1 MHRTNTAYRLV
12 PALRQTGRV
21 RHRRDAARD
30 RVAVGAVAF
39 AVKVALLVG
48 RCFVFDSLLVLGA
61 YFLCSVSYFF
71 FICWSVR
78 FIVT

>member
-1 MHRTNTAYRLV
+1 VYRLV
-12 PALRQTGRV
+12 PTLRQTERV
-21 RHRRDAARD
+21 RHRRDAACI

-39 AVKVALLVG
+39 AVKVASLVG
-48 RCFVFDSLLVLGA
+48 RFLVFDSLLVLGA

-71 FICWSVR
+71 FCWSVR

>member
-1 MHRTNTAYRLV
+1 MYRLV
-12 PALRQTGRV
+12 ATLRQTERL
-21 RHRRDAARD
+21 RHRRDAAYV

-39 AVKVALLVG
+39 AVKVASLVG
-48 RCFVFDSLLVLGA
+48 RCLVFDCLLILGA

-78 FIVT
+78 FVVT